1 MINKKIPTPEE
12 IEREFQEFV
21 QQKYGG
27 SVRLINATAVQPT
40 PEPPEEDAPAPK
52 KTFDL
57 KFDLKPRE
65 IKQYLDRYVVKQ
77 DEAKK
82 ALAIAVCD
90 HYNHVRECHENP
102 DTAEVDYSKQNIVM
116 LGPTGVG
123 KTYLIMHIAKLI
135 GVPFVKADATRFSET
150 GYVGANVDDLIREL
164 VTQAEDNLELAQYG
178 IIYLD
183 EADKI
188 ATPPNIIGR
197 DVSGRGVQI
206 GLLKLMEETEVDLRA
221 GHDVAAQ
228 MRAAIE
234 FQKRGKV
241 EKEVIN
247 TRHILFIISGA
258 FTGIENIVKKRM
270 HQSRIGFNADI
281 ASRTDDAARY
291 FENVTPKD
299 FIDFGFEPEFIGRL
313 PVHVVC
319 SELTVE
325 DLFYILKHS
334 EGSIIRQYESAFR
347 AYGITVLFAD
357 SGLHRIA
364 EKAIEQKTGARA
376 LMTVCE
382 KVLRDYKFELPSTGI
397 TEFVVTAGVVDAPEA
412 ELNRIIKDTEHNR
425 HTVMREQIRRYEAR
439 FYAEHQL
446 QIQFDDEAT
455 ALICER
461 ALVRAGAEN
470 ANLSVV
476 QICDELLESYQHGL
490 NLIKQNTGQSAF
502 TFPKAVV
509 ENPDTVL
516 EQWIRESYTTK
527 R

>member
-1 MINKKIPTPEE
+1 MVAKKIPTPEE
-12 IEREFQEFV
+12 IEKEFQEFV

-27 SVRLINATAVQPT
+27 SVRLINASASEPSSEAEAEA
-40 PEPPEEDAPAPK
+40 PEPK

-57 KFDLKPRE
+57 KFDLKPKE
-65 IKQYLDRYVVKQ
+65 IKQYLDRYVIKQ

-90 HYNHVRECHENP
+90 HYNHVRECHEDP
-102 DTAEVDYSKQNIVM
+102 TAADADYSKQNIVM

-123 KTYLIMHIAKLI
+123 KTYLIRHIAKLI

-221 GHDVAAQ
+221 GNDVASQ
-228 MRAAIE
+228 MRAAME
-234 FQKRGKV
+234 FQKSGKV

-258 FTGIENIVKKRM
+258 FTGMTDIIKKRM
-270 HQSRIGFNADI
+270 HQSKIGFNAELT
-281 ASRTDDAARY
+281 RQTDGTETEY
-291 FENVTPKD
+291 FESITPKD

-313 PVHVVC
+313 PVHVIC
-319 SELTVE
+319 TELGVD

-334 EGSIIRQYESAFR
+334 EGSIIRQYENAFR
-347 AYGITVLFAD
+347 AYGITTLFSD
-357 SGLHRIA
+357 CGLRRIA
-364 EKAIEQKTGARA
+364 EKAIAQKTGARA

-382 KVLRDYKFELPSTGI
+382 KVLRDYKFELPSTGVE
-397 TEFVVTAGVVDAPEA
+397 EFVVTAEVVDAPDV
-412 ELNRIIKDTEHNR
+412 ELKRIIGEADYNR
-425 HTVMREQIRRYEAR
+425 RTVMYEQVRRYEAA
-439 FYAEHQL
+439 FYTEHQL
-446 QIQFDDEAT
+446 QIQFDAAAT

-461 ALVRAGAEN
+461 AM
-470 ANLSVV
+470 ANEQSVEEV
-476 QICDELLESYQHGL
+476 CDQLLGSYQHGL
-490 NLIKQNTGQSAF
+490 NLIKQNTGQSIF
-502 TFPKAVV
+502 TFPKAVL
-509 ENPDTVL
+509 ENPDQIL
-516 EQWIRESYTTK
+516 EEWIRESYTTK